1 MVETPLLRQIISQ
14 MGTAEDIS
22 SESETDAAKKQPR
35 IPRRL
40 YRDTENARLGGVCA
54 GLGRYFDVDA
64 TWVRLTLFAPLLLL
78 ILVEVLPFSG
88 TLSTFFSN
96 LFGVFVLGY
105 FIMWFAVPPHATR
118 GRNSKW
124 RASRSPCARSAKKPF
139 GTARRT
145 AT

>member
-1 MVETPLLRQIISQ
+1 MKEVKKCSISGIAFTLDADAYALLSRYLDSLKATYAETADGDEIVADIEARIAELILSQQENSRVVETPLLRQIISQ

-64 TWVRLTLFAPLLLL
+64 TCHGRGQGRPVR
-78 ILVEVLPFSG
+78 
-88 TLSTFFSN
+88 
-96 LFGVFVLGY
+96 
-105 FIMWFAVPPHATR
+105 
-118 GRNSKW
+118 
-124 RASRSPCARSAKKPF
+124 
-139 GTARRT
+139 
-145 AT
+145 